1 MAHYKKCERRI
12 NRTIYEYN
20 LSNNFVLEK
29 KFSPYSYFSV
39 VSVVLYNAINFSS
52 FVCVCVYVATSEVA
66 IFFFLSFC
74 FFSFTEKKINW
85 IHFFCLFFIYSIIQ
99 STCVGHSTALYVVYV
114 YIYQLD
120 RHKILFF
127 SPPIY
132 FNIDYFGVFN
142 IIWFIIC
149 SAVEFVILLFFFF
162 GPYLSI

>member
-66 IFFFLSFC
+66 IFFFFKFLFLLIYGKKKLTEFISFVYFLFIQLYNQRVLAIRQRCMSCMCTYISWIDTKYC
-74 FFSFTEKKINW
+74 FFRPLFTLI
-85 IHFFCLFFIYSIIQ
+85 LII
-99 STCVGHSTALYVVYV
+99 SG
-114 YIYQLD
+114 
-120 RHKILFF
+120 
-127 SPPIY
+127 
-132 FNIDYFGVFN
+132 
-142 IIWFIIC
+142 
-149 SAVEFVILLFFFF
+149 
-162 GPYLSI
+162 YLT